1 VEPTPTPVDLLP
13 KRLSPSR
20 AKDFVQCPKL
30 FHYKTILG
38 LRTPQT
44 IATARGTLAHTVF
57 ERLFDFEREERT
69 PERACGLLE
78 PAWETMIEPIKDRAV
93 VDPESLEARIR
104 DAAGLWRE
112 EVVEGSDREARLLE
126 DAYDYQE
133 LVPPGSPGERAF
145 LDDVATYVENYFMV
159 ERPWNFDPVG
169 REVHLEATFEDL
181 TLHGFI
187 DRLDRYTTESG
198 EERWVIS
205 DYKTGKVPRAR
216 YLDDSFFA
224 MKVYAL
230 LLSQNQD
237 VIPYSLR
244 LIYVGASKDQA
255 VQVLNVDADLLES
268 TKRKME
274 NVWREIIQ
282 SAEMN
287 VWEAKTGPLCTWCHF
302 QPQCPAFAND

>member
-1 VEPTPTPVDLLP
+1 
-13 KRLSPSR
+13 
-20 AKDFVQCPKL
+20 L

-44 IATARGTLAHTVF
+44 VATARGTLAHTVF
-57 ERLFDFEREERT
+57 ERLFDLEREERT
-69 PERACGLLE
+69 PERACSFIE
-78 PAWETMIEPIKDRAV
+78 PAWETMIEPIKDHTL
-93 VDPESLEARIR
+93 VDPESLEAQVRE
-104 DAAGLWRE
+104 AAGLWRE
-112 EVVEGSDREARLLE
+112 EIVEGSDREARLLE

-133 LVPPGSPGERAF
+133 LVPPESPEEQAF
-145 LDDVATYVENYFMV
+145 LAEVTRCVENYFTI

-187 DRLDRYTTESG
+187 DRLDRYSTESG

-216 YLDDSFFA
+216 YLDDAFFA

-230 LLSQNQD
+230 LLSQNEG

-244 LIYVGASKDQA
+244 LIYVGANKDQA
-255 VQVLNVDADLLES
+255 VQVLNVDANVLES
-268 TKRKME
+268 TQRKMT
-274 NVWREIIQ
+274 NLWRDITH
-282 SAEMN
+282 SAEAD
-287 VWEAKTGPLCTWCHF
+287 VWETKTGPLCNWCHF
-302 QPQCPAFAND
+302 QSQCPAFAQR